1 MKNNLIMKF
10 DIDVD
15 VKILLNNNIIG
26 ESGYKDIFKT
36 TVEEDGLL
44 TIKHGRKKANIRVL
58 KEQINN
64 IYITY
69 STGGQLKATFID
81 NDSLDNKEKEIIS
94 KEIVNHND
102 NNATSEKD
110 FNSLGRTI
118 GCIGGAI
125 ILGLVFLFFV
135 VDPLSS
141 DSNSGCDSSDCSWA
155 EQKALED
162 VPELGLAFSTVKSNE
177 LKCNAESITD
187 DEIILV
193 KCTTTHEELLDF
205 YGSSTIWYGYLES
218 ASGHSY
224 FRAAHADKNEVLSRL
239 RK

>member
-1 MKNNLIMKF
+1 MKNNLIINF

-36 TVEEDGLL
+36 TIEEDGLL

-69 STGGQLKATFID
+69 TTEGQIKATFIEMEE
-81 NDSLDNKEKEIIS
+81 NNKEKEDIPKANI
-94 KEIVNHND
+94 NHNN
-102 NNATSEKD
+102 NNATNEKD
-110 FNSLGRTI
+110 LEALSGAM
-118 GCIGGAI
+118 GCIVGAI
-125 ILGLVFLFFV
+125 IFGLVFFFFV
-135 VDPLSS
+135 IDPLSN
-141 DSNSGCDSSDCSWA
+141 DSNSGCDTSDCSWA

-239 RK
+239 RR

>member
-36 TVEEDGLL
+36 TIEEDGLL

-69 STGGQLKATFID
+69 TTEGQIKATFIEMEE
-81 NDSLDNKEKEIIS
+81 NNKEKEDIPKANI
-94 KEIVNHND
+94 NHNN
-102 NNATSEKD
+102 NNATNEKD
-110 FNSLGRTI
+110 LEALSGAM
-118 GCIGGAI
+118 GCIVGAI
-125 ILGLVFLFFV
+125 IFGLVFFFFV
-135 VDPLSS
+135 IDPLSN
-141 DSNSGCDSSDCSWA
+141 DSNSGCDTSDCSWA

>member
-1 MKNNLIMKF
+1 MKNNLIINF
-10 DIDVD
+10 DIDID

-36 TVEEDGLL
+36 TIEEDGLL

-69 STGGQLKATFID
+69 TTEGQIKATFIEMEE
-81 NDSLDNKEKEIIS
+81 NNKEKEDIPKANI
-94 KEIVNHND
+94 NHNN
-102 NNATSEKD
+102 NNATNEKD
-110 FNSLGRTI
+110 LEALSGAM
-118 GCIGGAI
+118 GCIVGAI
-125 ILGLVFLFFV
+125 IFGLVFFFFV
-135 VDPLSS
+135 IDPLSN
-141 DSNSGCDSSDCSWA
+141 DSNSGCDTSDCSWA

-239 RK
+239 RR

>member
-1 MKNNLIMKF
+1 MKNNLIINF
-10 DIDVD
+10 DIDID

-36 TVEEDGLL
+36 TIEEDGLL

-69 STGGQLKATFID
+69 TTEGQIKATFIEMEE
-81 NDSLDNKEKEIIS
+81 NNKEKEDIPKANI
-94 KEIVNHND
+94 NHNN
-102 NNATSEKD
+102 NNATNEKD
-110 FNSLGRTI
+110 LEALSGTM
-118 GCIGGAI
+118 GCIVGAI
-125 ILGLVFLFFV
+125 IFGLVFFFFV
-135 VDPLSS
+135 IDPLSN
-141 DSNSGCDSSDCSWA
+141 DSNSGCDTSDCSWA

-239 RK
+239 RR

>member
-1 MKNNLIMKF
+1 MKNNLIIKF

-102 NNATSEKD
+102 NNVTSEKD
-110 FNSLGRTI
+110 YNSLGRTI
-118 GCIGGAI
+118 GCLMYIIGTILFLGGIIVTLNGFHSAI
-125 ILGLVFLFFV
+125 FITVFSGIFFAIANAISENIPKATLQAQINKMFEQEDIIGKKLNNIEDIIGKHSG
-135 VDPLSS
+135 VDI
-141 DSNSGCDSSDCSWA
+141 SNNNNRIYRWDDC
-155 EQKALED
+155 L
-162 VPELGLAFSTVKSNE
+162 
-177 LKCNAESITD
+177 
-187 DEIILV
+187 EII
-193 KCTTTHEELLDF
+193 C
-205 YGSSTIWYGYLES
+205 
-218 ASGHSY
+218 
-224 FRAAHADKNEVLSRL
+224 DKNNVCKEVLKRP
-239 RK
+239 

>member
-36 TVEEDGLL
+36 TIEEDGLL

-69 STGGQLKATFID
+69 TTEGQIKATFIEMEE
-81 NDSLDNKEKEIIS
+81 NNKEKEDIPKANI
-94 KEIVNHND
+94 NHNN
-102 NNATSEKD
+102 NNATNEKD
-110 FNSLGRTI
+110 LEALSGAM
-118 GCIGGAI
+118 GCIVGAI
-125 ILGLVFLFFV
+125 IFGLVFFFFV
-135 VDPLSS
+135 IDPLSN
-141 DSNSGCDSSDCSWA
+141 DSNSGCDTSDCSWA

-239 RK
+239 RR

>member
-36 TVEEDGLL
+36 TIEEDGLL

-69 STGGQLKATFID
+69 TTEGQIKATFIEMEE
-81 NDSLDNKEKEIIS
+81 NNKEKEDIPKANI
-94 KEIVNHND
+94 NHNN
-102 NNATSEKD
+102 NNATNEKD
-110 FNSLGRTI
+110 LEALSGAI
-118 GCIGGAI
+118 GCIVGAI
-125 ILGLVFLFFV
+125 IFGLVFFFFV
-135 VDPLSS
+135 IDPLSN
-141 DSNSGCDSSDCSWA
+141 DSNSGCDTSDCSWA

>member
-1 MKNNLIMKF
+1 MKNNLIINF
-10 DIDVD
+10 DIDID

-36 TVEEDGLL
+36 TIEEDGLL

-69 STGGQLKATFID
+69 TTEGQIKATFIEMEE
-81 NDSLDNKEKEIIS
+81 NNKEKEDIPKANI
-94 KEIVNHND
+94 NHNN
-102 NNATSEKD
+102 NNATNEKD
-110 FNSLGRTI
+110 LEALSGAM
-118 GCIGGAI
+118 GCIVGAI
-125 ILGLVFLFFV
+125 IFGLVFFFFV
-135 VDPLSS
+135 IDPLSN
-141 DSNSGCDSSDCSWA
+141 DSNSGCDTSDCSWA

>member
-1 MKNNLIMKF
+1 M
-10 DIDVD
+10 
-15 VKILLNNNIIG
+15 
-26 ESGYKDIFKT
+26 
-36 TVEEDGLL
+36 
-44 TIKHGRKKANIRVL
+44 

-69 STGGQLKATFID
+69 TTEGQIKATFIEMEE
-81 NDSLDNKEKEIIS
+81 NNKEKEDIPKANI
-94 KEIVNHND
+94 NHNN
-102 NNATSEKD
+102 NNATNEKD
-110 FNSLGRTI
+110 LEALSGAM
-118 GCIGGAI
+118 GCIVGAI
-125 ILGLVFLFFV
+125 IFGLVFFFFV
-135 VDPLSS
+135 IDPLSN
-141 DSNSGCDSSDCSWA
+141 DSNSGCDTSDCSWA

>member
-36 TVEEDGLL
+36 TIEEDGLL

-69 STGGQLKATFID
+69 TTEGQIKATFIEMEE
-81 NDSLDNKEKEIIS
+81 NNKEKEDIPKANI
-94 KEIVNHND
+94 NHNN
-102 NNATSEKD
+102 NNATNEKD
-110 FNSLGRTI
+110 LEALSGAI
-118 GCIGGAI
+118 GCIVGAI
-125 ILGLVFLFFV
+125 IFGLVFFFFV

-239 RK
+239 RR

>member
-1 MKNNLIMKF
+1 MKNNLIIKF

-102 NNATSEKD
+102 NNVTSEKD

-118 GCIGGAI
+118 GCLMYIIGTILFLGGIIVTLNGFHPAI
-125 ILGLVFLFFV
+125 FITVFSGIFFAIANAISENIPKATLQAQINKMFEQGDIIGKKLNNIEDIIGKHSD
-135 VDPLSS
+135 VDI
-141 DSNSGCDSSDCSWA
+141 SNNNNRIYRWDDC
-155 EQKALED
+155 L
-162 VPELGLAFSTVKSNE
+162 
-177 LKCNAESITD
+177 
-187 DEIILV
+187 EII
-193 KCTTTHEELLDF
+193 C
-205 YGSSTIWYGYLES
+205 
-218 ASGHSY
+218 
-224 FRAAHADKNEVLSRL
+224 DKNNVCKEVLKRP
-239 RK
+239 

>member
-1 MKNNLIMKF
+1 MKNNLIINF

-36 TVEEDGLL
+36 TIEEDGLL

-69 STGGQLKATFID
+69 TTEGQIKATFIEMEE
-81 NDSLDNKEKEIIS
+81 NNKEKEDIPKANI
-94 KEIVNHND
+94 NHNN
-102 NNATSEKD
+102 NNATNEKD
-110 FNSLGRTI
+110 LEALSGAM
-118 GCIGGAI
+118 GCIVGAI
-125 ILGLVFLFFV
+125 IFGLVFFFFV
-135 VDPLSS
+135 IDPLSN
-141 DSNSGCDSSDCSWA
+141 DSNSGCDTSDCSWA